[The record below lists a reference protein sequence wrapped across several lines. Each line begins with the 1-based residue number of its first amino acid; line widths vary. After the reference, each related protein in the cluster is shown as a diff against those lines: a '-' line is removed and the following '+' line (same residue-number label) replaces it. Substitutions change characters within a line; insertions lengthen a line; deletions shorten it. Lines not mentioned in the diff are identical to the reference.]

1 MIFTL
6 SRASPMNSFS
16 EEDFAKFP
24 ICVDLDGT
32 LWAGDCLWLCAR
44 DFLKRHPFRFLQLFI
59 WWKKG
64 RTHLKHNL
72 LKNVIF
78 DPKKLVFFPEVFQY
92 VQKLKEQGAKL
103 YLVTG
108 SDQEIADKVSSFLN
122 IFDGAFGSTPDNN
135 LVGEKKAALHNKMF
149 GKKKYVYFGN
159 EWKDRLV
166 WQYSIAAG
174 AVNVDKKTSA
184 WLSHQ
189 PIYTRRFICKS

>member
-1 MIFTL
+1 
-6 SRASPMNSFS
+6 MNNFS
-16 EEDFAKFP
+16 EQDFAKFP

-44 DFLKRHPFRFLQLFI
+44 DFLKRYPFRFFQLFI

-72 LKNVIF
+72 FKNVFF
-78 DPKKLVFFPEVFQY
+78 DPKKLLFFSEILQY
-92 VQKLKEQGAKL
+92 LFWLKEQGAKL

-108 SDQEIADKVSSFLN
+108 SDQQIADKVSGFLN
-122 IFDGAFGSTPDNN
+122 IFEDAFGSTLDNN
-135 LVGEKKAALHNKMF
+135 LVGEKKAALLNKMF
-149 GKKKYVYFGN
+149 GSKKYIYFGN

-166 WQYSIAAG
+166 WQHSIAAG
-174 AVNVDKKTSA
+174 AVNVDKKTLE
-184 WLSHQ
+184 WLGSQ